1 MRIESKLFTW
11 GSIPFLIVAII
22 YGWATHTF
30 AAEGV
35 EWVGVVCLFLV
46 AMMTGMV
53 GFYLGNTARKLD
65 DRPEDD
71 PSGNI
76 SDAEG
81 DYGFFS
87 PHSWWPLFMGSS
99 ALLLFLGLAVGWWIF
114 IVGLV
119 FGILALLGWT
129 FEYFRGEM
137 GI

>member
-65 DRPEDD
+65 DRPEDN
-71 PSGNI
+71 PAGEI

-87 PHSWWPLFMGSS
+87 PHSWWPLFLGVS

-114 IVGLV
+114 IVGVV
-119 FGILALLGWT
+119 FTIIALLGWT